1 MKPRILLVDDEPN
14 IIHSYSRGLR
24 KDWELVTAMS
34 GEEGLKAIAGQG
46 PFSVIVSDF
55 NMPCMD
61 GITFLV
67 KSMEK
72 APESVRMMLTG
83 EGDFQIA
90 TKAVN
95 EGNIFR
101 FITKPCP
108 LEQLDKA
115 LKDGYRQYCLL
126 GVEKEA
132 RQKELTIAG
141 EIQNTLLLEKVPEHL
156 KSIDMAALTVP
167 SKDVDGDFIDFFK
180 FSESKFDLVVGDVMG
195 KGLHAAMVGAGAK
208 NQLARVL
215 WSLSLENNATDLQ
228 PAQIMEAFRTAM
240 EPGLEQVQKFITMV
254 YARFEIDK
262 QTMTF
267 VDAGHPPILWYSTR
281 ENKWQELKGLN
292 VPVGFSS
299 PRACMQKTVTF
310 AAGDLFLFYSD
321 GLLDGRNSNKEYYG
335 DKALL
340 KCVESLREK
349 NSRELIDLLVEDHQK
364 FVATEHF
371 FDDLTIVAV
380 KILPG
385 TGANIGF
392 LNQ

>member
-34 GEEGLKAIAGQG
+34 GEEGLKAIEEQG

-55 NMPCMD
+55 NMPRMD
-61 GITFLV
+61 GITFLA
-67 KSMEK
+67 KSIDK

-108 LEQLDKA
+108 LEHLDKA
-115 LKDGYRQYCLL
+115 LREGFRQFRLL
-126 GVEKEA
+126 QIEKEA
-132 RQKELTIAG
+132 RQLELTIAG
-141 EIQNTLLLEKVPEHL
+141 EIQNTLLLEKVPDGL
-156 KSIDMAALTVP
+156 NSIDLAALTVP

-180 FSESKFDLVVGDVMG
+180 FSADKFDLVVGDVMG

-215 WSLSLENNATDLQ
+215 WSRSLENNAAALE
-228 PAQIMEAFRTAM
+228 PAQIMDSFRTVM
-240 EPGLEQVQKFITMV
+240 EPGLEQIQKFITMV
-254 YARFEIDK
+254 YARFEISR

-267 VDAGHPPILWYSTR
+267 VDAGHTPVLWYSTQDS
-281 ENKWQELKGLN
+281 KWHELKGAN
-292 VPVGFSS
+292 APVGI
-299 PRACMQKTVTF
+299 PLNRPCIQKTVSF

-321 GLLDGRNSNKEYYG
+321 GLMDGRNHDKVAYG
-335 DKALL
+335 DKALMHCL
-340 KCVESLREK
+340 ETLRDK
-349 NSRELIDLLVEDHQK
+349 SAKELIDLLVEDYQR
-364 FVATEHF
+364 FVETGYF

-380 KILPG
+380 KILS
-385 TGANIGF
+385 
-392 LNQ
+392 